1 MKLFKNEVGRPSN
14 ETLKKRKIAI
24 IAIIIAVVL
33 LVGGV
38 TFTLVRTLK
47 PIEGS
52 GKKPK
57 QIDLQ

>member
-38 TFTLVRTLK
+38 TFTL
-47 PIEGS
+47 
-52 GKKPK
+52 
-57 QIDLQ
+57 